1 MCKLHNN
8 IVDEKYFVCSYSFF
22 SAIIII
28 GPMEMA
34 RNSSMLIHEVIYLVF
49 FVYLLYL

>member
-1 MCKLHNN
+1 MCKLHSN
-8 IVDEKYFVCSYSFF
+8 IVHEKYFVCSYSFF

-28 GPMEMA
+28 GLMEMA
-34 RNSSMLIHEVIYLVF
+34 RNSSMLIYKVIYLIF